1 MSNSTKFI
9 FVTGGV
15 SSSLGKGIIAASLAK
30 LLQSQGYKVTIQKL
44 DPYINIDPGTLNPYE
59 HGECYVT
66 NDGAETDL
74 DLGHYERFLNVPTS
88 QANNITTG
96 RIYQS
101 VINKERKGEYLGRTV
116 QVIPHI
122 TNRIKEFIEKCKKSE
137 NKNGFISSD
146 FFDIEVNKKYK
157 FNSGPLL
164 NLIFQVID
172 VQKTKFKILIS
183 DKVTTIKKGYLFSPL

>member
-1 MSNSTKFI
+1 MWIVAKYDRKKINFFLDDLKKKLNGEVLIYSPKVKIEKIYKKKFVSKEFNILGDYI
-9 FVTGGV
+9 FCYNP
-15 SSSLGKGIIAASLAK
+15 KFEN
-30 LLQSQGYKVTIQKL
+30 Q
-44 DPYINIDPGTLNPYE
+44 NIFNQIKFTEGLKY
-59 HGECYVT
+59 
-66 NDGAETDL
+66 
-74 DLGHYERFLNVPTS
+74 FLNGFKKS
-88 QANNITTG
+88 Q
-96 RIYQS
+96 
-101 VINKERKGEYLGRTV
+101 KE
-116 QVIPHI
+116 
-122 TNRIKEFIEKCKKSE
+122 IKEFIEKCKKSE